1 MVGCT
6 LAYLCISVNR
16 ELFFFSPLQSR
27 VVVLRNMVSVE
38 DLDEDLE
45 YEVTSECNKYGSVER
60 VVIYQEK
67 QGVEEDAEVI
77 IKIFVLFT
85 AASGEFSGKGIL
97 QHFTVVFCVQFV
109 HAEAE
114 AAISS
119 LDGRWFGGRVIKADL
134 YDQSKFDNNDLS
146 H

>member
-1 MVGCT
+1 M
-6 LAYLCISVNR
+6 N
-16 ELFFFSPLQSR
+16 FSFPQLQSR

-77 IKIFVLFT
+77 IKIFVLFNAT
-85 AASGEFSGKGIL
+85 SGK
-97 QHFTVVFCVQFV
+97 F
-109 HAEAE
+109 A
-114 AAISS
+114 
-119 LDGRWFGGRVIKADL
+119 GR
-134 YDQSKFDNNDLS
+134 
-146 H
+146 